1 MLNRLHLILY
11 GILLFIILGLFVA
24 FKILSDKLS
33 HAQGFK
39 DLYESE
45 QKVSRQWKDQANHWH
60 SKSESVQISADD
72 MQHIK
77 ELSGLPA
84 EVAGLKTS
92 LKNLTSYNKVNT
104 ETTIHRTIYLKDSSF
119 VLANKYDT
127 ITEVTKGD
135 SAELTIKVGVP
146 LEIVQYW
153 DRSWFLG
160 KKHYQN
166 EVISDNPDT
175 KVTFNKSIIAKRKR
189 GLFRRL

>member
-11 GILLFIILGLFVA
+11 GILFFIIVLLCVA
-24 FKILSDKLS
+24 FKILSDKLG
-33 HAQGFK
+33 HAKYFK

-45 QKVSRQWKDQANHWH
+45 QKVSKQWKDEANHWH
-60 SKSESVQISADD
+60 SKAESVQISTNDLKS
-72 MQHIK
+72 IK
-77 ELSGLPA
+77 ELSGLTV
-84 EVAGLKTS
+84 EIAGLKSS
-92 LKNLTSYNKVNT
+92 LKNLISYNKVNT
-104 ETTIHRTIYLKDSSF
+104 ETVIHRTIYLKDSSF

-160 KKHYQN
+160 KKYYQN
-166 EVISDNPDT
+166 EVISDNMDT
-175 KVTFNKSIIAKRKR
+175 KVTFNKSIIAKRKK
-189 GLFRRL
+189 GLLRL